1 MLSSKSTIAPA
12 LRRTLRISE
21 KSHMIDLQSPFVQE
35 SIMWFCNPYYAI
47 GLRKEIPWE
56 DKELLT
62 MNIGVL
68 KLENFTLQK
77 EYIMK
82 LPDLDSL
89 KLYVKNQKKFTKN
102 VKYSFGYMVVNAQ
115 YLLDIMTVLPNVN
128 AYSFKRTY
136 DKIYFYSE
144 DGYAILCPIH
154 YSSGLC
160 PPKTELESN
169 A

>member
-68 KLENFTLQK
+68 KLVNLTLQK

-82 LPDLDSL
+82 LPD
-89 KLYVKNQKKFTKN
+89 
-102 VKYSFGYMVVNAQ
+102 
-115 YLLDIMTVLPNVN
+115 
-128 AYSFKRTY
+128 
-136 DKIYFYSE
+136 
-144 DGYAILCPIH
+144 
-154 YSSGLC
+154 
-160 PPKTELESN
+160 
-169 A
+169 